1 VKGEA
6 LGIAQSSLRGRTRRA
21 LPTRLSSGH
30 VVMLLAGA
38 LGVMLTLS
46 VLRAADDTQPVLVAA
61 RELSSGTLIG
71 ERDVRVARVRVDGDV
86 LATLFA
92 GPRVG
97 ALRGQVVTKT
107 IREGAFV
114 GRADVREPGAH
125 AATRVMSFP
134 LPRARA
140 VGGKLT
146 GGDRVD
152 VVAVERNT
160 ARSGY
165 VLADAE
171 VIAVESRGGGPLAG
185 ASDEVTV
192 SLVVDGGG
200 APRLAAAL
208 DTGTVTLVRATGAS
222 PLGDPPPFTPTGGSG
237 K

>member
-1 VKGEA
+1 
-6 LGIAQSSLRGRTRRA
+6 
-21 LPTRLSSGH
+21 
-30 VVMLLAGA
+30 MLLAGA

-71 ERDVRVARVRVDGDV
+71 EHDVRVARVHVDGDV
-86 LATLFA
+86 LATL
-92 GPRVG
+92 VG
-97 ALRGQVVTKT
+97 GADVGSLRGHVVTRT

-114 GRADVREPGAH
+114 GRSDIRELEAH

-208 DTGTVTLVRATGAS
+208 DAGTVTLVRATGAA
-222 PLGDPPPFTPTGGSG
+222 PLADLPPFTPTGGGG

>member
-1 VKGEA
+1 
-6 LGIAQSSLRGRTRRA
+6 
-21 LPTRLSSGH
+21 
-30 VVMLLAGA
+30 MLLAGA

-46 VLRAADDTQPVLVAA
+46 VLRAADNTQPVLVAA
-61 RELSSGTLIG
+61 KELASGTLIG
-71 ERDVRVARVRVDGDV
+71 ERDVRVARVHVDGAV
-86 LATLFA
+86 LATLFGGA
-92 GPRVG
+92 DLG

-107 IREGAFV
+107 IREGALL
-114 GRADVREPGAH
+114 GRGDVRELGAH

-152 VVAVERNT
+152 VIAVERNT

-171 VIAVESRGGGPLAG
+171 VIAVESRSSGPLAG
-185 ASDEVTV
+185 ASDEMTV
-192 SLVVDGGG
+192 SLVVDGEG

-208 DTGTVTLVRATGAS
+208 DTGTVTLVRATGAT
-222 PLGDPPPFTPTGGSG
+222 PLPDLPPFTPTGAGG